1 MRFTK
6 TLPLAVA
13 ALLVLPGAALAK
25 DRNHDGLPD
34 GWEKAHHLSLKVKQ
48 GTRDQD
54 NDGLRN
60 RGEFRAGTNPRSA
73 DSDNDGI
80 KDGEENA
87 GKVTSFTNGVLTI
100 SLFDGSTLTGT
111 VDNGTKV
118 KCEGAGD
125 DQGDDR
131 GGDRARAASHGNDD
145 GRGENR
151 GSDNENNGDNG
162 DDDGPNDNA
171 DEHATGCT
179 IAAGDV
185 VREADVKATSSGKV
199 FEEVELAK

>member
-48 GTRDQD
+48 ANRDQD

-60 RGEFRAGTNPRSA
+60 RGEFRAGTNPRRA
-73 DSDNDGI
+73 DSDSDGI

-87 GKVTSFTNGVLTI
+87 GKVTSFDNGVLTI
-100 SLFDGSTLTGT
+100 ALFDGSTLTGT

-118 KCEGAGD
+118 KCEGADD
-125 DQGDDR
+125 DQGDDH
-131 GGDRARAASHGNDD
+131 GGDRARAARHGGDD
-145 GRGENR
+145 
-151 GSDNENNGDNG
+151 DNG

-179 IAAGDV
+179 IAAGDLV
-185 VREADVKATSSGKV
+185 QEADVKATSSGKV